1 MKTTKSQK
9 EFSKMFNQGIRLDI
23 GCGGAKQNHW
33 VGMDIRELKGVDIVH
48 NVQDFPYPIPD
59 DSCFQILLSHL
70 WEHIEPKYRIQMM
83 NELWRIMKP
92 DGQLLI
98 SVPYY
103 LSFGATQD
111 PTHYTC
117 PNEATMTYFDPNCG
131 LYNIYKPK
139 PWKIIRND
147 YQINGNLEVI
157 LEAQKS
163 KGV

>member
-103 LSFGATQD
+103 LSYAGPDALHLSERSHHDVF
-111 PTHYTC
+111 
-117 PNEATMTYFDPNCG
+117 
-131 LYNIYKPK
+131 
-139 PWKIIRND
+139 
-147 YQINGNLEVI
+147 
-157 LEAQKS
+157 
-163 KGV
+163 